1 MKRGA
6 VLWLAAILTVA
17 ATSVAG
23 AQSAA
28 PGDLDGRE
36 IAAKLCSNCHLVD
49 GTGAATPRADVPSFA
64 SIANGPHAAP
74 ERLAAAIILPHP
86 AMPGVPL
93 TRAEIQAIIGYIVS
107 LKK

>member
-1 MKRGA
+1 MKRGSG
-6 VLWLAAILTVA
+6 LGLAALLAVA
-17 ATSVAG
+17 APLTAS
-23 AQSAA
+23 AQTAA

-49 GTGAATPRADVPSFA
+49 GTGAATPRADVPGFA
-64 SIANGPHAAP
+64 AIANGPHATP

-93 TRAEIQAIIGYIVS
+93 TRAEIQAIIGYILS